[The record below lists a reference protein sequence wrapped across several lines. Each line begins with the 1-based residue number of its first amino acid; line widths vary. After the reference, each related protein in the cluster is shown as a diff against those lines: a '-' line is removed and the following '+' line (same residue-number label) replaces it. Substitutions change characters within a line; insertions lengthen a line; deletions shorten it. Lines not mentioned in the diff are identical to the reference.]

1 MSSSRGVYTV
11 SFDEVSFTAANLD
24 YDFFELT
31 AATNKPIEIVAIEL
45 ANKSE
50 VGDAQE
56 EMIAYAV
63 VRGNTTT
70 GNGTTTT
77 PQPVDPNSG
86 AASFTAKVAGSTPA
100 SAGTAVT
107 IVSSTY
113 NLRAGLLVI
122 YPELMRSKTSGT
134 ALLCVRMLTA
144 LADDA
149 IFSGT
154 IWVNEL

>member
-1 MSSSRGVYTV
+1 MSSRGVYTV
-11 SFDEVSFTAANLD
+11 AFDQVSFTAANLD

-31 AATNKPIEIVAIEL
+31 PATNRPIEIVAIEL

-56 EMIAYAV
+56 EMVAYAV

-77 PQPVDPNSG
+77 PVPVDLATST
-86 AASFTAKVAGSTPA
+86 ASFTAKTAGSTPA
-100 SAGTAVT
+100 SAGSPVSIVT
-107 IVSSTY
+107 STY

-122 YPELMRSKTSGT
+122 YPDLMRPKTYGVS
-134 ALLCVRMLTA
+134 LLCVRLLTA

>member
-1 MSSSRGVYTV
+1 MSSRGVYTV
-11 SFDEVSFTAANLD
+11 AFDEVSFTAANID

-31 AATNKPIEIVAIEL
+31 AVTDKPVEIVAIEL

-50 VGDAQE
+50 IGDAQE

-63 VRGNTTT
+63 VRGNATT
-70 GNGTTTT
+70 GNGTATT
-77 PQPVDPNSG
+77 PRPVDPNSG
-86 AASFTAKVAGSTPA
+86 SSSFTAKTAGSTPA
-100 SAGTAVT
+100 SAGTPVSIVT
-107 IVSSTY
+107 STY

-122 YPELMRSKTSGT
+122 YPELMRPKTT
-134 ALLCVRMLTA
+134 ATAGLLCVRLLTA